1 MNCQK
6 FAFSSWNLFSHYTND
21 LVHDLAYILDD
32 DLEQQP
38 RNFLVIT
45 FEKSN
50 NNVCLQNISYTY
62 TTFPPSTTTIIKST
76 KLNNDMYS
84 FNIFT

>member
-1 MNCQK
+1 MKTNCQK
-6 FAFSSWNLFSHYTND
+6 FAFSSWNLFNHYTND

-50 NNVCLQNISYTY
+50 NNVCLQNISYTN
-62 TTFPPSTTTIIKST
+62 TIFPPSTIIAIISPINWT
-76 KLNNDMYS
+76 MIVLH
-84 FNIFT
+84 T